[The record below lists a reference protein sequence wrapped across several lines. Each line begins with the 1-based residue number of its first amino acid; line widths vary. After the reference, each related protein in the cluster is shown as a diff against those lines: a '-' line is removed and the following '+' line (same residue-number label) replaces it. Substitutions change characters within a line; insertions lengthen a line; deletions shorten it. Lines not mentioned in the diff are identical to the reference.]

1 MTKVDSLKALVSKM
15 TGKDISEVSGE
26 TVCDILDQIVEAY
39 ELTSGGV
46 TPVTINSME
55 FTFPVKH
62 VDGVGEVL
70 VAQDG
75 LMVISLKMSNGK
87 SVPATIDFVEV

>member
-15 TGKDISEVSGE
+15 TGQDISEVNGE

-39 ELTSGGV
+39 TAPDDGEAT
-46 TPVTINSME
+46 TIQSME
-55 FTFPVKH
+55 FVFPVMH

-75 LMVISLKMSNGK
+75 LMTISLKLTNGK